1 MDYASD
7 GVSFQTMTF
16 MNRRRLIAWMATAA
30 ASMMLVVGLQFVKLS
45 PANSVT
51 TLNVYAAVSL
61 TNALNSIKTQYQNA
75 NPGITINYTF
85 GASGTL
91 LSQIQAG
98 APADIFISAA
108 ADQIDVLQNASPSK
122 LVAGSRKNIVK
133 NRLVLIAPTTPP
145 VSAGSAALN
154 SFNGLTNAN
163 ITGIAIGDYT
173 GNPPVVPAGNY
184 AKQVLT
190 SRGIFTTLSPKL
202 YLASNVRNVLTAV
215 ENKTLV
221 VGGVNKTI
229 DAGIVYKTDAAISNK
244 VRVADT
250 SLIAESDPI
259 VYPLGILTR
268 TTVLS
273 TAQSFSNYLSGTTAQ
288 NIFRNNY
295 GFLAP

>member
-1 MDYASD
+1 
-7 GVSFQTMTF
+7 
-16 MNRRRLIAWMATAA
+16 MATAV
-30 ASMMLVVGLQFVKLS
+30 ASMILVIGLQFVKLS
-45 PANSVT
+45 SANSVT

-108 ADQIDVLQNASPSK
+108 TEQIDVLQNASPSK

-133 NRLVLIAPTTPP
+133 NRLVLIVPTTAP
-145 VSAGSAALN
+145 VSVGSAGLT

-163 ITGIAIGDYT
+163 VTGIAIGDYR
-173 GNPPVVPAGNY
+173 GNPPLVPAGNY
-184 AKQVLT
+184 AREVLT
-190 SRGIFTTLSPKL
+190 SRGIFNTVSPKL

-215 ENKTLV
+215 ENKTLA
-221 VGGVNKTI
+221 VGGVNRTI
-229 DAGIVYKTDAAISNK
+229 DAGIVYKTDALTSNK
-244 VRVADT
+244 VRVVDT
-250 SLIAESDPI
+250 SLTTESDPI
-259 VYPLGILTR
+259 VYPLGVLAR

-273 TAQSFSNYLSGTTAQ
+273 TAQSFSNYLGGTTAQ

>member
-1 MDYASD
+1 
-7 GVSFQTMTF
+7 MTF
-16 MNRRRLIAWMATAA
+16 MNRRRLIAWIATAVT
-30 ASMMLVVGLQFVKLS
+30 SMMLVIGSQFVNFS
-45 PANSVT
+45 PANSAT

-61 TNALNSIKTQYQNA
+61 TNALNDIKTQYQSA
-75 NPGITINYTF
+75 NPSVNVVYTF

-108 ADQIDVLQNASPSK
+108 TDQLDVLQNSSPSK
-122 LVAGSRKNIVK
+122 IVAGSRKNVVR
-133 NRLVLIAPTTPP
+133 NRLVLIAPTTAP
-145 VSAGSAALN
+145 VSAGSAALT

-173 GNPPVVPAGNY
+173 GTPPVVPAGNY

-190 SRGIFTTLSPKL
+190 SRGIFTTVSPKT

-221 VGGVNKTI
+221 VGGVSKTI
-229 DAGIVYKTDAAISNK
+229 DAGAVYKTDAATSTK
-244 VRVADT
+244 VRVVETALT
-250 SLIAESDPI
+250 TESDPI

-273 TAQSFSNYLSGTTAQ
+273 TAQSFSTYLSGATAQ
-288 NIFRNNY
+288 NIFKNTY
-295 GFLAP
+295 GFILP

>member
-1 MDYASD
+1 
-7 GVSFQTMTF
+7 
-16 MNRRRLIAWMATAA
+16 MNRRRLIAWIATAVS
-30 ASMMLVVGLQFVKLS
+30 SMMLVIGLQFVNLS
-45 PANSVT
+45 PASSVT

-61 TNALNSIKTQYQNA
+61 TNALNSIKTQYQSA
-75 NPGITINYTF
+75 NPSVNVVYTF

-108 ADQIDVLQNASPSK
+108 TDQIDILQNSSPSK
-122 LVAGSRKNIVK
+122 LVAGSRKNIVR

-145 VSAGSAALN
+145 VSAGSAALT

-173 GNPPVVPAGNY
+173 GTPPVVPAGNY

-221 VGGVNKTI
+221 VNGVNKTI
-229 DAGIVYKTDAAISNK
+229 DAGAVYKTDAAISNK
-244 VRVADT
+244 VRVVQTAAT
-250 SLIAESDPI
+250 TESDPI

-268 TTVLS
+268 TTVLT
-273 TAQSFSNYLSGTTAQ
+273 TAQSFSTYLTGATAQ

>member
-1 MDYASD
+1 
-7 GVSFQTMTF
+7 MTF
-16 MNRRRLIAWMATAA
+16 MNRRRLIAWIATAA
-30 ASMMLVVGLQFVKLS
+30 SSMMLVIGLQFLNLS
-45 PANSVT
+45 PASSVT

-61 TNALNSIKTQYQNA
+61 TNALNAIKTQYQNA
-75 NPGITINYTF
+75 NPGVNVVYTF

-108 ADQIDVLQNASPSK
+108 TSQIDVLQNSTPSK
-122 LVAGSRKNIVK
+122 LVAASRKNVVK

-145 VSAGSAALN
+145 VSAGSATLT

-173 GNPPVVPAGNY
+173 GTPPVVPAGNY

-190 SRGIFTTLSPKL
+190 SRGIFTTLSSKL
-202 YLASNVRNVLTAV
+202 YRASNVRNVLTAV
-215 ENKTLV
+215 ENKTLL

-229 DAGIVYKTDAAISNK
+229 NAGVVYKTDAAISNK
-244 VRVADT
+244 VRVVQTALT
-250 SLIAESDPI
+250 TESDSI

-268 TTVLS
+268 TKVLT
-273 TAQSFSNYLSGTTAQ
+273 TAQSFSNYLSGSTAQ
-288 NIFRNNY
+288 NIFKNTY
-295 GFLAP
+295 GFILP

>member
-1 MDYASD
+1 
-7 GVSFQTMTF
+7 
-16 MNRRRLIAWMATAA
+16 MNRRRLIAWIATAA
-30 ASMMLVVGLQFVKLS
+30 SSMMLVIGLQFVNLS
-45 PANSVT
+45 PASSVT

-61 TNALNSIKTQYQNA
+61 TNALNAIKTQYQNA
-75 NPGITINYTF
+75 NPGVNVVYTF

-108 ADQIDVLQNASPSK
+108 TSQIDVLQNSTPSK
-122 LVAGSRKNIVK
+122 LVAGSRKNVVK

-145 VSAGSAALN
+145 VSAGSAALT

-173 GNPPVVPAGNY
+173 GTPPVVPAGNY

-202 YLASNVRNVLTAV
+202 YRAANVRAVLTAV

-221 VGGVNKTI
+221 VGGITTTI
-229 DAGIVYKTDAAISNK
+229 SAGAVYKTDAAISNK
-244 VRVADT
+244 VRVVQTALT
-250 SLIAESDPI
+250 TESDSI
-259 VYPLGILTR
+259 VYPLGILSR
-268 TTVLS
+268 TKVLT
-273 TAQSFSNYLSGTTAQ
+273 TAQSFSNYLSGSTAQ
-288 NIFRNNY
+288 NIFKNTY
-295 GFLAP
+295 GFILP

>member
-1 MDYASD
+1 
-7 GVSFQTMTF
+7 
-16 MNRRRLIAWMATAA
+16 MATAV
-30 ASMMLVVGLQFVKLS
+30 ASMMLVIGLQFVNLS
-45 PANSVT
+45 PANSTT
-51 TLNVYAAVSL
+51 TLNVFAAVSL
-61 TNALNSIKTQYQNA
+61 TNALNDIKTQYQSA
-75 NPGITINYTF
+75 NPSVNIVYTF

-98 APADIFISAA
+98 ATADIFISAA
-108 ADQIDVLQNASPSK
+108 TDQMDVLQNATPSK
-122 LVAGSRKNIVK
+122 LVSGSRKNIVK

-145 VSAGSAALN
+145 VSAGSAALT

-173 GNPPVVPAGNY
+173 GTPPVVPAGNY

-190 SRGIFTTLSPKL
+190 SRGIFTTVSPKT

-229 DAGIVYKTDAAISNK
+229 DAGAVYKTDAAISSK
-244 VRVADT
+244 VRVVETALT
-250 SLIAESDPI
+250 TESDPI
-259 VYPLGILTR
+259 VYPLGILAN

-273 TAQSFSNYLSGTTAQ
+273 TAQSFSTYLSGTTAQ
-288 NIFRNNY
+288 NIFKNTY
-295 GFLAP
+295 GFILP

>member
-1 MDYASD
+1 
-7 GVSFQTMTF
+7 
-16 MNRRRLIAWMATAA
+16 MNRRRLIAWIATAA
-30 ASMMLVVGLQFVKLS
+30 SSMMLVIGLQFVNLS
-45 PANSVT
+45 PVSSVT

-61 TNALNSIKTQYQNA
+61 TNALNAIKTQYQNA
-75 NPGITINYTF
+75 NPGVNVVYTF

-108 ADQIDVLQNASPSK
+108 TSQIDVLQNSTPSK
-122 LVAGSRKNIVK
+122 LVAGSRKNVVK

-145 VSAGSAALN
+145 VSGGSAALT

-173 GNPPVVPAGNY
+173 GTPPVVPAGNY

-202 YLASNVRNVLTAV
+202 YRAANVRAVLTAV

-221 VGGVNKTI
+221 VDGVTKTI
-229 DAGIVYKTDAAISNK
+229 SAGAVYKTDAAISNK
-244 VRVADT
+244 VRVVQTALT
-250 SLIAESDPI
+250 TESDPI
-259 VYPLGILTR
+259 VYPLGILTK
-268 TTVLS
+268 TKVLT
-273 TAQSFSNYLSGTTAQ
+273 TAQSFSNYLSGSTAQ
-288 NIFRNNY
+288 NIFKNTY
-295 GFLAP
+295 GFILP

>member
-1 MDYASD
+1 MSD
-7 GVSFQTMTF
+7 GISSQTMTF
-16 MNRRRLIAWMATAA
+16 MNRRRFIAWIATAV
-30 ASMMLVVGLQFVKLS
+30 ASMMLVIGLQFVNLS

-61 TNALNSIKTQYQNA
+61 TNALNAIKTQYQSA
-75 NPGITINYTF
+75 NPSVNIVYTF

-108 ADQIDVLQNASPSK
+108 TDQLDVLQNSSPSK
-122 LVAGSRKNIVK
+122 IVAGSRKNVVK

-145 VSAGSAALN
+145 VSAGSAALT

-173 GNPPVVPAGNY
+173 GTPPLVPAGNY

-190 SRGIFTTLSPKL
+190 SRGIFTTVSPKT

-229 DAGIVYKTDAAISNK
+229 DAGAVYKTDAAISTK
-244 VRVADT
+244 VRVVETALT
-250 SLIAESDPI
+250 TESDPI

-273 TAQSFSNYLSGTTAQ
+273 TAQSFSTYLSGTTAQ
-288 NIFRNNY
+288 NIFKNTY
-295 GFLAP
+295 GFILP

>member
-1 MDYASD
+1 MSD
-7 GVSFQTMTF
+7 GISSQTMTF
-16 MNRRRLIAWMATAA
+16 MNRRRFIAWIATAV
-30 ASMMLVVGLQFVKLS
+30 ASMMLVIGLQFVNLS

-61 TNALNSIKTQYQNA
+61 TNALNAIKTQYQSA
-75 NPGITINYTF
+75 NPSVNIVYTF

-108 ADQIDVLQNASPSK
+108 TDQLDVLQNSSPSK
-122 LVAGSRKNIVK
+122 IVAGSRKNVVK

-145 VSAGSAALN
+145 VSAGSAALT

-173 GNPPVVPAGNY
+173 GTPPLVPAGNY

-190 SRGIFTTLSPKL
+190 SRGIFTTVSPKT

-229 DAGIVYKTDAAISNK
+229 DAGAVYKTDAAISTK
-244 VRVADT
+244 VRVVETALT
-250 SLIAESDPI
+250 TESEPI

-273 TAQSFSNYLSGTTAQ
+273 TAQSFSTYLSGTTAQ
-288 NIFRNNY
+288 NIFKNTY
-295 GFLAP
+295 GFILP

>member
-1 MDYASD
+1 
-7 GVSFQTMTF
+7 
-16 MNRRRLIAWMATAA
+16 MNRRRLIAWIATAVT
-30 ASMMLVVGLQFVKLS
+30 SMMLVIGFQFVHLS
-45 PANSVT
+45 PASSTT

-61 TNALNSIKTQYQNA
+61 TNALNAIKTQYQNA
-75 NPGITINYTF
+75 NPTVNVVYTF

-108 ADQIDVLQNASPSK
+108 TDQIDVLQNASPSK
-122 LVAGSRKNIVK
+122 LVAGSRKNVVR

-145 VSAGSAALN
+145 VSAGSAALT

-173 GNPPVVPAGNY
+173 GTPPLVPAGNY
-184 AKQVLT
+184 TKQVLT
-190 SRGIFTTLSPKL
+190 SRGIFTTLNPKL

-229 DAGIVYKTDAAISNK
+229 DAGAVYKTDAALSNK
-244 VRVADT
+244 VRVVETALT
-250 SLIAESDPI
+250 TESDPI

-268 TTVLS
+268 TTVLT
-273 TAQSFSNYLSGTTAQ
+273 TAQSFSNYLTGTTAQ
-288 NIFRNNY
+288 NIFKNNY

>member
-1 MDYASD
+1 
-7 GVSFQTMTF
+7 
-16 MNRRRLIAWMATAA
+16 MNRRRLVAWMATAV
-30 ASMMLVVGLQFVKLS
+30 ASMMLVIGLQFVNLS
-45 PANSVT
+45 PANSTT
-51 TLNVYAAVSL
+51 TLNVFAAVSL
-61 TNALNSIKTQYQNA
+61 TNALNDIKTQYQSA
-75 NPGITINYTF
+75 NPSVNIVYTF

-98 APADIFISAA
+98 ATADIFISAA
-108 ADQIDVLQNASPSK
+108 TDQMDVLQNATPSK

-145 VSAGSAALN
+145 VSAGSAALT

-173 GNPPVVPAGNY
+173 GTPPLVPAGNY

-190 SRGIFTTLSPKL
+190 SRGIFTTVSPKT

-229 DAGIVYKTDAAISNK
+229 DAGAVYKTDAAISSK
-244 VRVADT
+244 VRVVETALT
-250 SLIAESDPI
+250 TESDPI
-259 VYPLGILTR
+259 VYPLGILAN

-273 TAQSFSNYLSGTTAQ
+273 TAQSFSTYLSGTTAQ
-288 NIFRNNY
+288 NIFKNTY
-295 GFLAP
+295 GFILP

>member
-1 MDYASD
+1 
-7 GVSFQTMTF
+7 
-16 MNRRRLIAWMATAA
+16 MNRRRLIAWIATAVT
-30 ASMMLVVGLQFVKLS
+30 SMMLVIGFQFVNLS
-45 PANSVT
+45 PANSTT

-61 TNALNSIKTQYQNA
+61 TNALNAIKTQYQTA
-75 NPGITINYTF
+75 NPSVNVVYTF

-108 ADQIDVLQNASPSK
+108 TDQIDVLQNSSPSK
-122 LVAGSRKNIVK
+122 LVAGSRKNIVR

-145 VSAGSAALN
+145 VSAGSAALT

-163 ITGIAIGDYT
+163 ISGVAIGDYT
-173 GNPPVVPAGNY
+173 GNPPLVPAGNY

-190 SRGIFTTLSPKL
+190 SRGIFTTLTPKL

-215 ENKTLV
+215 ENKASVTI
-221 VGGVNKTI
+221 GGVNKTI
-229 DAGIVYKTDAAISNK
+229 DAGAVYKTDAAISNK
-244 VRVADT
+244 VRVVETALT
-250 SLIAESDPI
+250 TESDPI

-268 TTVLS
+268 TTVLT
-273 TAQSFSNYLSGTTAQ
+273 TAQSFSNYLTGTTAQ

>member
-1 MDYASD
+1 
-7 GVSFQTMTF
+7 
-16 MNRRRLIAWMATAA
+16 MNRRRLIAWIATAA
-30 ASMMLVVGLQFVKLS
+30 SSMMLVIGLQFLNLS
-45 PANSVT
+45 PASSVT

-61 TNALNSIKTQYQNA
+61 TNALNAIKTQYQNA
-75 NPGITINYTF
+75 NPGVNVVYTF

-108 ADQIDVLQNASPSK
+108 TSQIDVLQNSTPSK
-122 LVAGSRKNIVK
+122 LVAASRKNVVK

-145 VSAGSAALN
+145 VSAGSATLT

-173 GNPPVVPAGNY
+173 GTPPVVPAGNY

-190 SRGIFTTLSPKL
+190 SRGIFTTLSSKL
-202 YLASNVRNVLTAV
+202 YRASNVRNVLTAV
-215 ENKTLV
+215 ENKTLL

-229 DAGIVYKTDAAISNK
+229 NAGVVYKTDAAISNK
-244 VRVADT
+244 VRVVQTALT
-250 SLIAESDPI
+250 TESDSI

-268 TTVLS
+268 TKVLT
-273 TAQSFSNYLSGTTAQ
+273 TAQSFSNYLSGSTAQ
-288 NIFRNNY
+288 NIFKNTY
-295 GFLAP
+295 GFILP

>member
-1 MDYASD
+1 
-7 GVSFQTMTF
+7 
-16 MNRRRLIAWMATAA
+16 MNRRRLIAWIATAVT
-30 ASMMLVVGLQFVKLS
+30 SMMLVIGSQFINLS
-45 PANSVT
+45 PANSTT

-61 TNALNSIKTQYQNA
+61 TNALNAIKTQYQNA
-75 NPGITINYTF
+75 NPTINVVYTF

-108 ADQIDVLQNASPSK
+108 TDQIDVLQNASPSK
-122 LVAGSRKNIVK
+122 LVAGSRKNVVR

-145 VSAGSAALN
+145 VSTGSAALT

-173 GNPPVVPAGNY
+173 GTPPLVPAGNY
-184 AKQVLT
+184 TKQVLT
-190 SRGIFTTLSPKL
+190 SRGIFTTLNPKL

-229 DAGIVYKTDAAISNK
+229 DAGAVYKTDAALSNK
-244 VRVADT
+244 VRVVETALT
-250 SLIAESDPI
+250 TESDPI

-268 TTVLS
+268 TTVLT
-273 TAQSFSNYLSGTTAQ
+273 TAQSFSNYLTGTTAQ
-288 NIFRNNY
+288 NIFKNNY